1 MGKKKGQITPTLRQ
15 VYRAEYC
22 AWLNALHRCHN
33 PAHQAY
39 HLYGDRGITVCDEW
53 RKKET
58 GFSTFFK
65 DLGPRPSAQHS
76 LERVDNNKGYSP
88 ENCVWADNKT
98 QANNRRPPI
107 TQAIDFGLGFDSSKR
122 GKSPL
127 VEYQG
132 RIQSIVAWGKELG
145 IPASTL
151 RQRLRRGMT
160 VEQAFTA
167 TKGQLNRTRRV
178 GVLAQITIH

>member
-1 MGKKKGQITPTLRQ
+1 M
-15 VYRAEYC
+15 
-22 AWLNALHRCHN
+22 
-33 PAHQAY
+33 
-39 HLYGDRGITVCDEW
+39 
-53 RKKET
+53 
-58 GFSTFFK
+58 
-65 DLGPRPSAQHS
+65 
-76 LERVDNNKGYSP
+76 DNNKGYSP
-88 ENCVWADNKT
+88 ENCVWADHKT
-98 QANNRRPPI
+98 QGNNRRPPF
-107 TQAIDFGLGFDSSKR
+107 TQAIDFGLGFDSSK
-122 GKSPL
+122 KSPL

-167 TKGQLNRTRRV
+167 TKGQLNRSRRV